1 MVHWNADSTL
11 VVQTLAA
18 RSVSAAGAG
27 PPGRVTMTD
36 AVFDPTSDQFIF
48 GFPSVVGRDG
58 RDDETRPMT
67 RESDANAGA
76 RRARISVRFEH
87 PIAPGAE
94 GHYRY
99 RASDSLTLALP
110 DGRSIRAVSLEFI
123 PRESVGRLFSGILWI
138 EPESGSLVRA
148 VYRLS
153 EAYDVGGQIDGG
165 PVMWLVGGLVKP
177 VEFNV
182 SLVTVEYSLWD
193 LEYWM
198 PTRWRIGIVRAG
210 VLRAVGTLEQSYQVL
225 DVVSAWDA
233 ETPPDPEAVLDRWL
247 TDDTFGRFRA
257 VDPADRV
264 DPYGLDDR
272 DPGDGRAAQDT
283 VSPEG
288 GQTLRRNWFLGGT
301 GTLRGYPGASAVG
314 PGFLRGRAELARDR
328 RTTRWALF
336 SDWGW
341 AGEDFSNA
349 FDDGLLSVGARFS
362 ALDGL
367 IRLDIARAVR
377 SPSGWRLEFHL
388 DSIL

>member
-123 PRESVGRLFSGILWI
+123 PRESVGLADL
-138 EPESGSLVRA
+138 SLP
-148 VYRLS
+148 
-153 EAYDVGGQIDGG
+153 DGNLNRFDFDMG
-165 PVMWLVGGLVKP
+165 P
-177 VEFNV
+177 
-182 SLVTVEYSLWD
+182 
-193 LEYWM
+193 
-198 PTRWRIGIVRAG
+198 A
-210 VLRAVGTLEQSYQVL
+210 
-225 DVVSAWDA
+225 
-233 ETPPDPEAVLDRWL
+233 
-247 TDDTFGRFRA
+247 
-257 VDPADRV
+257 
-264 DPYGLDDR
+264 
-272 DPGDGRAAQDT
+272 
-283 VSPEG
+283 
-288 GQTLRRNWFLGGT
+288 T
-301 GTLRGYPGASAVG
+301 G
-314 PGFLRGRAELARDR
+314 
-328 RTTRWALF
+328 
-336 SDWGW
+336 
-341 AGEDFSNA
+341 
-349 FDDGLLSVGARFS
+349 
-362 ALDGL
+362 
-367 IRLDIARAVR
+367 
-377 SPSGWRLEFHL
+377 
-388 DSIL
+388 